1 LAKGQQIKIREDVN
15 MNSREIIA
23 RRIAQEFND
32 GEVVNLGFG
41 MPTMAANYI
50 PDGIKVILQT
60 ENGGLR
66 FGGAPKA
73 GEQNPDLGNAGGEPI
88 TMLPGGSAFDLA
100 FSFCIIRGG
109 HVDAT
114 VLGALEVDQNGNI
127 ANWKIPGKFVP
138 GMGGGMDLLVGAKK
152 VVAALAHT
160 DKDGNSKV
168 LKSCTLP
175 LSAAGVVKR
184 IITDKAVFNVSA
196 AGLELAEI
204 APGLTEADI
213 KAMTEADYTV
223 SPDVKTMAF

>member
-1 LAKGQQIKIREDVN
+1 ME
-15 MNSREIIA
+15 SREIIA

-32 GEVVNLGFG
+32 GEVINLGFG
-41 MPTMAANYI
+41 MPTMAANYL
-50 PDGIKVILQT
+50 PNNVNVILQT

-66 FGGAPKA
+66 FGGAPKK
-73 GEQNPDLGNAGGEPI
+73 GEHSPDLGNAGGEPI

-109 HVDAT
+109 HVDTT
-114 VLGALEVDQNGNI
+114 VLGALEVDQVGNI

-160 DKDGNSKV
+160 DKEGNSKV

-184 IITDKAVFNVSA
+184 IITDKAVFDVHN
-196 AGLELAEI
+196 GTLELIEV
-204 APGLTEADI
+204 APGLSEMDVRN
-213 KAMTEADYTV
+213 MTEADYTV
-223 SPDVKTMAF
+223 SSNLREMQF

>member
-1 LAKGQQIKIREDVN
+1 

-23 RRIAQEFND
+23 RRIAQEFQD

-50 PDGIKVILQT
+50 PDGINVILQT

-73 GEQNPDLGNAGGEPI
+73 GEHNPNLGNAGGEPI

-109 HVDAT
+109 HVDST
-114 VLGALEVDQNGNI
+114 VLGALEVDQSGNI

-152 VVAALAHT
+152 VVAALGHT
-160 DKDGNSKV
+160 DKKGNSKI
-168 LKSCTLP
+168 LKSCSLP
-175 LSAAGVVKR
+175 LSAAGVVNR
-184 IITDKAVFNVSA
+184 IITDKAVFDVLET
-196 AGLELAEI
+196 GLELVEV
-204 APGLTEADI
+204 APGLSSDQVKEITEADFTI
-213 KAMTEADYTV
+213 SLDLKE
-223 SPDVKTMAF
+223 MAI